1 MSFFPRHTRA
11 ALQPRASPT
20 HLFETTSRGTT
31 AFFSTTQKSYGDN
44 AASVKASTQAAVQ
57 DASKPPSSLTDKVAQ
72 SPKRKTMAELDEE
85 LRLKMEGMSGDGGA
99 SGVEYEN
106 GKAEGL
112 KQEEGE
118 TQRLVVDENHLT
130 VGDLQGTGQ
139 TARPER
145 IIETRPGMRRGGYY

>member
-11 ALQPRASPT
+11 ALQPRALST
-20 HLFETTSRGTT
+20 HFFQTTSRGTT
-31 AFFSTTQKSYGDN
+31 AFFSTTQKSCGVD

-57 DASKPPSSLTDKVAQ
+57 DASKPPSSLIDKIAQ
-72 SPKRKTMAELDEE
+72 PPKRKTIAELDEE

-112 KQEEGE
+112 KRG
-118 TQRLVVDENHLT
+118 VKDNMF
-130 VGDLQGTGQ
+130 
-139 TARPER
+139 R
-145 IIETRPGMRRGGYY
+145 II